1 MIRSIQKVLFFH
13 KTTTI
18 MKIELL
24 VISYIITLLTGSYNL
39 KAQTKKPINKT
50 QKGVIVGAG
59 SGAVIGG
66 IIGSK
71 SKNTAL
77 GAILGATVG
86 GSIGAIIGNKM
97 DKQAKKLEDELGK
110 AAKIERVGE
119 GIKVTFDNKL
129 LFDFGKATLS
139 DLNKDALKKF
149 ANTLNQYPDTE
160 LIVMGHTDSKGSDG
174 FNQALSNKRA
184 IAVSNHLDAI
194 GVAKSRLVA
203 KGKGESQP
211 IVSNNSEYN
220 RSLNRRVEIA
230 IFANEKMKADAKA
243 EAGN

>member
-1 MIRSIQKVLFFH
+1 MNRKSVSIIF
-13 KTTTI
+13 
-18 MKIELL
+18 
-24 VISYIITLLTGSYNL
+24 IITLIVCNYAFIQGQS
-39 KAQTKKPINKT
+39 KKPINKT
-50 QKGVIVGAG
+50 QKGVIVGAS

-97 DKQAKKLEDELGK
+97 DKQAKKLEEELGK
-110 AAKIERVGE
+110 AAKVERVGE

-139 DLNKDALKKF
+139 DINKDALKKF
-149 ANTLNQYPDTE
+149 ANTLNEYPDTE
-160 LIVMGHTDSKGSDG
+160 LVVLGHTDSKGSDG
-174 FNQALSNKRA
+174 FNLALSNKRA
-184 IAVSNHLDAI
+184 KAVVRHLDTI
-194 GVAKSRLVA
+194 GVDSNRLAA

-211 IVSNNSEYN
+211 VASNNTEYN

-230 IFANEKMKADAKA
+230 IFANEKMKTEAKT
-243 EAGN
+243 EAGK